1 MVQGYANCMSKRIE
15 SVARRFLNLPYHW
28 DTIYKLTRH
37 HRAEQKYRH
46 YMRGVVQRIVNKR
59 RANPQPGTGKMII
72 DLLISRLNEGQITE
86 RDVVDEL
93 DTMLYTSVDTS
104 THLIVFT
111 LLMIAMNPAIQ
122 EALVSE
128 LQSVFTCPDVPC
140 EYDQLKNLSLLDR
153 VIKETVRIYPI
164 VPFAI
169 KVAKEP
175 MKLSK

>member
-1 MVQGYANCMSKRIE
+1 
-15 SVARRFLNLPYHW
+15 
-28 DTIYKLTRH
+28 
-37 HRAEQKYRH
+37 
-46 YMRGVVQRIVNKR
+46 
-59 RANPQPGTGKMII
+59 MII

-175 MKLSK
+175 MKLSKWRKLILQIK